1 MTSDFEP
8 TGRKVTALGRWA
20 WRRRVWRPVAS
31 GSCPDRERGQ
41 ISILILGFTVVAVM
55 LVVGGVDVT
64 AVQLAR
70 ARLLDA
76 ADGAALD
83 AADSLDEP
91 GAYGRGFDDAVRLT
105 DATVR
110 QAAAGYLA
118 AQPKPTGVSS
128 WGIVGGTGAPDG
140 QTAVVRLQGQA
151 TIPVLA
157 SVVEVLGGSVTITVE
172 SRARA
177 GLQ

>member
-1 MTSDFEP
+1 
-8 TGRKVTALGRWA
+8 VTALRRWTRWVSAGRTA
-20 WRRRVWRPVAS
+20 VLA
-31 GSCPDRERGQ
+31 SCPDRERGQ
-41 ISILILGFTVVAVM
+41 ISILILGFTVVALM

-91 GAYGRGFDDAVRLT
+91 GAYGRGFNDAVPLT

-110 QAAAGYLA
+110 QAAAGYLV
-118 AQPKPTGVSS
+118 AQPRPTGVSS
-128 WGIVGGTGAPDG
+128 WGLVTGTGAPDG
-140 QTAVVRLQGQA
+140 QTAVVRLQGEA
-151 TIPVLA
+151 TIPLLA
-157 SVVEVLGGSVTITVE
+157 SVVEAVGGSVTITVE

>member
-1 MTSDFEP
+1 MP
-8 TGRKVTALGRWA
+8 AGAGRCGAWAKAAVRW
-20 WRRRVWRPVAS
+20 R
-31 GSCPDRERGQ
+31 GERERGQ
-41 ISILILGFTVVAVM
+41 VGILVLGFTVVALM

-70 ARLLDA
+70 TQLLDA

-91 GAYGRGFDDAVRLT
+91 GAYDGGLGAAVRLT
-105 DATVR
+105 DATVL

-118 AQPKPTGVSS
+118 AQPRPSGVSS
-128 WGIVGGTGAPDG
+128 WGLVGGTGALDG

-151 TIPVLA
+151 TIPLLS
-157 SVVEVLGGSVTITVE
+157 SVVEVWGGSVTITVE

-177 GLQ
+177 ALQ

>member
-1 MTSDFEP
+1 VTSDFEP